1 MVFVKDGGLSKS
13 KLITLCMLKDSS
25 FWPDTIGLR

>member
-1 MVFVKDGGLSKS
+1 MVFVKDGGLTKS

-25 FWPDTIGLR
+25 FCFDTINLG